1 MSKRVKTVGG
11 LFLIVVYCLAI
22 SAVNHVPV
30 SPDAL
35 SQIGNQK
42 EYFSNVKAALHDHAS
57 PSESTVKAQATST
70 APGFN
75 PFFTGLWLS
84 VRASELLFES
94 ECSQYKILSRNFLVR
109 IRKADLIFPFHYFW

>member
-1 MSKRVKTVGG
+1 M
-11 LFLIVVYCLAI
+11 FLIAVYCLAI
-22 SAVNHVPV
+22 SAVNYVPV

-35 SQIGNQK
+35 TQTGNQK
-42 EYFSNVKAALHDHAS
+42 EYFSNVKAALHYHAS
-57 PSESTVKAQATST
+57 PSESTVKAQANAT

-75 PFFTGLWLS
+75 PFFTGPWLS

-94 ECSQYKILSRNFLVR
+94 QCLQYKIRSRNFLVR